1 MNRKFVML
9 KMFLAKSG
17 YKRASIIKKYNVFHS
32 IGERCYYHPFK
43 LPAEPHLVS
52 FGNNVFIATDVRL
65 VTHNMAS
72 AMFAVSI
79 KKSLAIYTG
88 KIEIGNNVFIGAG
101 AMVMPNVKIGNNC
114 VVAAGAVVTR
124 NIPDGEIWGGVP
136 AVKIGNYESLKNK
149 CINYSEEFKRAT
161 ENMDCS
167 LYDKQIK
174 YFWNKEEH

>member
-1 MNRKFVML
+1 MENGEKSVSVKRIFV
-9 KMFLAKSG
+9 
-17 YKRASIIKKYNVFHS
+17 NT
-32 IGERCYYHPFK
+32 E
-43 LPAEPHLVS
+43 
-52 FGNNVFIATDVRL
+52 
-65 VTHNMAS
+65 
-72 AMFAVSI
+72 
-79 KKSLAIYTG
+79 
-88 KIEIGNNVFIGAG
+88 KI
-101 AMVMPNVKIGNNC
+101 PNVKIGNNC
-114 VVAAGAVVTR
+114 VVAAGAVVTH